1 MTEREKHEHKEMPR
15 RRDPRVT
22 PREAEVLDL
31 ASAGLSDREI
41 ASRLHL
47 SERAVRFQFEKIYD
61 RFDVR
66 DRSRAITVWSSA
78 APRSW
83 KTDRCPYPKP
93 FADGFA
99 DCPAYRA
106 MRVADLDLK
115 NRLTGALWTC
125 SNLESRLNPQTEDR
139 WYSACALGRAPDRE
153 RWAAEVAGSDR
164 LRELNRLAQ
173 EMAAITEPAVERL
186 WRLKRIQAREIE
198 AGRDGA
204 AATRDLQRL
213 RDQVLARLAGLLRDR
228 RDTLDRHGL
237 SESSCLD
244 VGRRALDG
252 LVPARVSGD
261 WNFRLDVLLAL
272 PVEAWPTHA

>member
-1 MTEREKHEHKEMPR
+1 MTDREGNEHKQMQR
-15 RRDPRVT
+15 RREPKVT

-31 ASAGLSDREI
+31 ASAGLSDGEI

-47 SERAVRFQFEKIYD
+47 SERAVRFHFEKIYD

-66 DRSRAITVWSSA
+66 NRSRAIRVWSSI

-83 KTDRCPYPKP
+83 KTDRCPYRKP
-93 FADGFA
+93 FADDFA

-115 NRLTGALWTC
+115 NRLNGGLWTC

-139 WYSACALGRAPDRE
+139 WYSACGLGRAPDRE

-164 LRELNRLAQ
+164 LRQLNRLAR
-173 EMAAITEPAVERL
+173 EMAAITEPAVQRL
-186 WRLKRIQAREIE
+186 RRLKGIQAREIE

-204 AATRDLQRL
+204 AATRDLQ
-213 RDQVLARLAGLLRDR
+213 
-228 RDTLDRHGL
+228 
-237 SESSCLD
+237 
-244 VGRRALDG
+244 
-252 LVPARVSGD
+252 
-261 WNFRLDVLLAL
+261 
-272 PVEAWPTHA
+272 

>member
-1 MTEREKHEHKEMPR
+1 MTDREGHEHKEMQR
-15 RRDPRVT
+15 RREPKVT

-47 SERAVRFQFEKIYD
+47 SERAVRFHFEKIYD

-66 DRSRAITVWSSA
+66 DRSRAITVWST
-78 APRSW
+78 APRSS

-93 FADGFA
+93 FADDFA
-99 DCPAYRA
+99 ECPAYRA

-115 NRLTGALWTC
+115 NRLDGALWTC

-139 WYSACALGRAPDRE
+139 WYSACALGRPPDRE
-153 RWAAEVAGSDR
+153 RWAIEVAGSDR
-164 LRELNRLAQ
+164 LRDVNQLAQ
-173 EMAAITEPAVERL
+173 DLAAITEPAVQRL
-186 WRLKRIQAREIE
+186 WRLKRIQAREIA

-204 AATRDLQRL
+204 GATRDLESL

-228 RDTLDRHGL
+228 RETLDRHGL
-237 SESSCLD
+237 SASSCLD
-244 VGRRALDG
+244 LACRALDG

-261 WNFRLDVLLAL
+261 WNFRFDVLLAL